1 MEYYPIKKALSLK
14 YFFAIYFLFLSLFF
28 IDTAIGEIKT
38 EKQFLRLSINNNLKN
53 VYEVS
58 TRKEAESVSVI
69 IENRFVA
76 TGVVVDIKQTAEKP
90 QRFVM
95 LIKDI
100 EPIEDYANFGEGYL
114 DKSVEILS
122 EIGMPCSFKPGLEVS
137 LVLRVSGDEWG
148 QHLFLVKV
156 INDDKT

>member
-1 MEYYPIKKALSLK
+1 MKEYPVKKVISFK
-14 YFFAIYFLFLSLFF
+14 YFFVTCFLFFSLFF
-28 IDTAIGEIKT
+28 IDAAIGGIKV
-38 EKQFLRLSINNNLKN
+38 EKQFLGSSINNNLKN
-53 VYEVS
+53 TCEVS
-58 TRKEAESVSVI
+58 TIKEAESVSVI

-76 TGVVVDIKQTAEKP
+76 TGVIVDIKHTAEKP
-90 QRFVM
+90 QRVVM

-100 EPIEDYANFGEGYL
+100 KSIEDYANFGKEFL

-122 EIGMPCSFKPGLEVS
+122 EIGIPCSFKPGLEVS

-148 QHLFLVKV
+148 QYLFLVKV

>member
-28 IDTAIGEIKT
+28 INVAVGGIKI
-38 EKQFLRLSINNNLKN
+38 EKQFSGLSINNLKSMH
-53 VYEVS
+53 EVS
-58 TRKEAESVSVI
+58 TTKEAESVSVI

-90 QRFVM
+90 QKFVM

-100 EPIEDYANFGEGYL
+100 KSIEEYANFGKKYL

-122 EIGMPCSFKPGLEVS
+122 EIGIPFSIRPGFEVS

-148 QHLFLVKV
+148 QYLFLVKV

>member
-1 MEYYPIKKALSLK
+1 MKEYMVKKVLSFK
-14 YFFAIYFLFLSLFF
+14 YSFVTCFLFLSLFF
-28 IDTAIGEIKT
+28 IDAAIGEINI
-38 EKQFLRLSINNNLKN
+38 EKQFSRSSIDNNLKN
-53 VYEVS
+53 TYEVS
-58 TRKEAESVSVI
+58 IIKEIESVSVI

-76 TGVVVDIKQTAEKP
+76 TGVIVDIKQTAEKP

-100 EPIEDYANFGEGYL
+100 KSIEDYANFGKEYL

-122 EIGMPCSFKPGLEVS
+122 EIGIPSSFRPGLETS
-137 LVLRVSGDEWG
+137 LVLRVSGDERG
-148 QHLFLVKV
+148 QYLFLVKV

>member
-1 MEYYPIKKALSLK
+1 MNNFQVKKVLPFK
-14 YFFAIYFLFLSLFF
+14 YFFVTCFLFLSLFF
-28 IDTAIGEIKT
+28 IDVAIGGIKI
-38 EKQFLRLSINNNLKN
+38 EKQFPRSSINNNHKN
-53 VYEVS
+53 TYEVS
-58 TRKEAESVSVI
+58 TIKEIESVAVI

-76 TGVVVDIKQTAEKP
+76 TGVIVDIKQTAEKP

-95 LIKDI
+95 LIKEI
-100 EPIEDYANFGEGYL
+100 ESIEDYTNLGEEYL

-122 EIGMPCSFKPGLEVS
+122 EIGIPCSFKPGLEVS

-148 QHLFLVKV
+148 QYLFLVKV